1 MDAKR
6 RQGTV
11 TRRQTGRPG
20 RNGRLLE
27 THSPPRP
34 EPGEAGNLRPPTAA
48 QCAVGAFAGASETEA
63 SGDGGDG
70 GGGDGGDR
78 GTAGTPG
85 RSGRAEPPFPTVSR
99 RPERG
104 SVGRGRRARA
114 SARGTRMRPHPR
126 EPVRRRPERTAGSP
140 ETRLSQKSEM
150 RRNGRPRSHRTL
162 ARPGVPA
169 AHSGTSDGGEPP
181 CQGLAWGPGRAPG
194 RLDVGR
200 GRPPARAHPAVDDHH
215 VLGVAVQPGLLRLAD
230 GAHLVQRRRVQ
241 LRPAHVQDL
250 QREGALSDPC
260 PGPGPRRPWPDAV
273 STDHTSLRGQHQAV
287 CSGSSSHGRERK
299 NGRLKS
305 PRETSVPGLSCSS
318 ELDGWFYK
326 GLRSR

>member
-1 MDAKR
+1 
-6 RQGTV
+6 
-11 TRRQTGRPG
+11 
-20 RNGRLLE
+20 
-27 THSPPRP
+27 
-34 EPGEAGNLRPPTAA
+34 
-48 QCAVGAFAGASETEA
+48 
-63 SGDGGDG
+63 
-70 GGGDGGDR
+70 
-78 GTAGTPG
+78 
-85 RSGRAEPPFPTVSR
+85 
-99 RPERG
+99 
-104 SVGRGRRARA
+104 
-114 SARGTRMRPHPR
+114 MRPHPR
-126 EPVRRRPERTAGSP
+126 EPVRRRPERTARSP
-140 ETRLSQKSEM
+140 ETRLSHKSEM

-273 STDHTSLRGQHQAV
+273 STDHTSLRGQHQAM
-287 CSGSSSHGRERK
+287 CSGSSGGRQTYHTVKATEIVQ
-299 NGRLKS
+299 N
-305 PRETSVPGLSCSS
+305 
-318 ELDGWFYK
+318 DGK
-326 GLRSR
+326 MQSTAQTLGVTQPAQHQGTALTAGHARRS